1 MPNCVVLGSQWGDE
15 GKAKVID
22 YMTPKSDVIVR
33 FQGGANAGH
42 TVINDKGK
50 FIFHM
55 VPSGIMSENK
65 ICVIGNG
72 VVFDPEQFIKEVK
85 ELESEGIDIT
95 GRLFVS
101 DSAHLVL
108 PCHKI
113 SDQLNEEKTKNKIG
127 TTGRG
132 IGPAYADKIS
142 RKGLR
147 TGDMIIE
154 DSFLKKLKKN
164 LEDANEYYLKL
175 FNKRELIDIDKTIKE
190 FKDYRKYLL
199 PLLKDTS
206 HFINQRMGLGE
217 SILFEGAQGSML
229 DIDHGTYPYV
239 TSSNTTAG
247 AVCSGSGVGPSCID
261 HVIGI
266 VKAYTTRVGNGP
278 FPTMA
283 QDPEAEKLQNNGAE
297 FGATTGRPRRCGWFD
312 SVLLRK
318 SIELNG
324 FTRLAVTK
332 LDVLDDFETIYICK
346 GYEIDGKEVT
356 EFPNSSDLL
365 DKVKPIYEKH
375 QGWLTN
381 TSECREI
388 EDLPENA
395 KKYLNRIR
403 ELCCNIP
410 ILFVSVGPKRSETIE
425 VNGI

>member
-65 ICVIGNG
+65 ICIIGNG

-113 SDQLNEEKTKNKIG
+113 SDQLNEEKTENKIG

-154 DSFLKKLKKN
+154 DSFLEKLKKN

-175 FNKRELIDIDKTIKE
+175 FNKRELIDIDKTIEE
-190 FKDYRKYLL
+190 FREYRKYLL

-206 HFINQRMGLGE
+206 HFINQRMDLGD

-239 TSSNTTAG
+239 TSSNTTVG
-247 AVCSGSGVGPSCID
+247 AVCSGSGIGPSCIN

-283 QDPEAEKLQNNGAE
+283 QGPEAEKLQNNGAE

-332 LDVLDDFETIYICK
+332 LDVLDDFESIYICK
-346 GYEIDGKEVT
+346 GYEIEGKEVT

-365 DKVKPIYEKH
+365 DKVKPVYEKH
-375 QGWLTN
+375 PG
-381 TSECREI
+381 
-388 EDLPENA
+388 
-395 KKYLNRIR
+395 
-403 ELCCNIP
+403 
-410 ILFVSVGPKRSETIE
+410 
-425 VNGI
+425 